1 MKITFECEQEEGELL
16 LKGRDAYF
24 AMEEIYSKV
33 RNYLKYAEQTPETS
47 EKLLEEVR
55 AISGQFV

>member
-24 AMEEIYSKV
+24 AMDEIYNKV
-33 RNYLKYAEQTPETS
+33 RNYLKYAEQTPESS
-47 EKLLEEVR
+47 ETLLEEIR
-55 AISGQFV
+55 SLSGQFV

>member
-24 AMEEIYSKV
+24 AMEEIYTKV
-33 RNYLKYAEQTPETS
+33 RNYLKYSEPTAEAS
-47 EKLLEEVR
+47 ESLLEEIR
-55 AISGQFV
+55 MISGQFV